1 MRFTPSLVRGS
12 LFSLFLSF
20 LAAAAAAGWLV
31 GWLAMLNKVTSEAAG
46 KSFER
51 ERAGPVY
58 GRGEH
63 GRMEVGGWT
72 QETGSDLH
80 RTLDK
85 SDDSVKRESTV

>member
-20 LAAAAAAGWLV
+20 LAAAAAAAGWLA

-63 GRMEVGGWT
+63 GRMEAVG
-72 QETGSDLH
+72 
-80 RTLDK
+80 
-85 SDDSVKRESTV
+85 